1 MAVNQ
6 DDAKPSWNPFLRAC
20 LQLQRKTFIAVIV
33 FSFVI
38 NLLMLTVPLYLL
50 QIFNRVVPSQSI
62 DTLLFLTG
70 IVVVAIMTMTVL
82 ESTRRYIFVRLGS
95 WLDARLG
102 GLVLSGSINRS
113 VTKCR
118 KTSAQGLRDLAT
130 VRRLFAGAALFP
142 ILDAPWTPVF
152 LAVLFMLHPLI
163 GVISL
168 VGAVALLILAFIN
181 EFSTRGLINEA
192 NDASTKAENYATSI
206 LRNSDAIEAMGMRT
220 SVIGAWEQHHGA
232 AVDLQTEASIR
243 ANRMASIAKFIRMML
258 QVIVIGVA
266 GWLVLKNEL
275 SAGGLIASALLMRR
289 AVAPMDRAISSWKV
303 LVKARNAF
311 DNISRRMDQAPEL
324 NTSATLPMPSGYL
337 SVRHASFQY
346 PGSGKPILRDVTLK
360 AMPGEVIGLAGDT
373 AAGKSTLARLLVGLA
388 ESGSGYV
395 RLGGIDVA
403 SWDADDLGPSVGY
416 LPQDTEL
423 FSGTVRQNI
432 ARMND
437 GDLDAVMEAAK
448 LAGIHDMI
456 MRFPDGYAT
465 EIGEDGAYLSGGQR
479 QRVALAR
486 ALYGNPNLVV
496 LDEPDANLD
505 REGRAALAQAIAE
518 LKRRQAIVVLISHQN
533 AVLDTTDR
541 LLILRDGKINKS
553 LRQDVKPVAITKSG
567 GVGVPALGNVE
578 PGKSVS

>member
-1 MAVNQ
+1 MAKTR
-6 DDAKPSWNPFLRAC
+6 DDAKHSWNPFLRSC
-20 LQLQRKTFIAVIV
+20 LQLHRNTFIAVIV

-50 QIFNRVVPSQSI
+50 QIFNRVVPSKST
-62 DTLLFLTG
+62 DTLIFLTG
-70 IVVVAIMTMTVL
+70 IVVLAIVTLAIL

-130 VRRLFAGAALFP
+130 VRRLFAGSALFP
-142 ILDAPWTPVF
+142 ILDAPWTPIF
-152 LAVLFMLHPLI
+152 LIVLFLLHPLI
-163 GVISL
+163 GIISL
-168 VGAVALLILAFIN
+168 VGALALLVLAFIN

-220 SVIGAWEQHHGA
+220 NVIGAWEQHHGA

-243 ANRMASIAKFIRMML
+243 GNRMASIAKFIRMML
-258 QVIVIGVA
+258 QIIIIGVA
-266 GWLVLKNEL
+266 GLLVLNNQL

-303 LVKARNAF
+303 LVKARNSL
-311 DNISRRMDQAPEL
+311 DNISTRMDEAAEL
-324 NTSATLPMPSGYL
+324 NASSTLPMPDGYL
-337 SVRHASFQY
+337 SVRHASFKY
-346 PGSGKPILRDVTLK
+346 PRSGKPILRDVTFK
-360 AMPGEVIGLAGDT
+360 AQPGEVIGLAGDT

-388 ESGSGYV
+388 ESSSGYV
-395 RLGGIDVA
+395 RLGGIDLA
-403 SWDADDLGPSVGY
+403 RWDAHELGPFIGY

-432 ARMND
+432 ARMAD
-437 GDLDAVMEAAK
+437 GDLDAVIDAAQ
-448 LAGIHDMI
+448 LAGIHEMI

-486 ALYGNPNLVV
+486 ALYGQPKLVV

-505 REGRAALAQAIAE
+505 TQGRAALAQAIAE
-518 LKRRQAIVVLISHQN
+518 LKRNQAIVVLISHQN
-533 AVLDTTDR
+533 AVLDNTDK
-541 LLILRDGKINKS
+541 LLILRDGMINSSVQHKT
-553 LRQDVKPVAITKSG
+553 KPVALKTSASASLSP
-567 GVGVPALGNVE
+567 VGKVDPRD
-578 PGKSVS
+578 PVS